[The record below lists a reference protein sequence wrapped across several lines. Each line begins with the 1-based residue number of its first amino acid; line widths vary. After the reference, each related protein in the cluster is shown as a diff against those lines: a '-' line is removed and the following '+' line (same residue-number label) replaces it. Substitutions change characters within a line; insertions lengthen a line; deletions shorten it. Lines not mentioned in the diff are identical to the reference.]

1 MDPALSALRDEVL
14 ARRLEGMRIFVS
26 ALVRNG
32 PLRNDM
38 SPEAAAETVWT
49 LSSPDVHE
57 LLTQQL
63 GWKKARYVA

>member
-1 MDPALSALRDEVL
+1 
-14 ARRLEGMRIFVS
+14 MRIFVS